1 MRIIVCHNYYQQPGG
16 EDQVFRDKVTLLES
30 HGHQV
35 ATFVIHN
42 DTIRGRS
49 KLKVACD
56 TLWNRR
62 AASELA
68 ALVRKE
74 EAEIVHFHNTFPLIS
89 PAAYHA
95 VREAGA
101 AVVQTL
107 HNFRLLCPGA
117 TFTRDGQVC
126 ERCLGKA
133 VPWPAVAHRCYRG
146 SRSGSAVVAAML
158 AAHRFFRTWDQAVD
172 RYIALTE
179 FARQTFLRG
188 GLPAEKVVVKG
199 NFVAPSP
206 TVGRGQGGYA
216 LFAGRLV
223 PEKGLHTL
231 LEAWKWLA
239 EAVPLKILGDGPL
252 AAHVQ
257 KSIEGNPA
265 MEWLGSRPHAE
276 VEDILGNAQMLILP
290 STWYEGF
297 PKILVEALAKGT
309 PVVASRLGAMAELID
324 DGRTGLLFEPGNA
337 EDLAAKVQQLAGDP
351 CRRAAM
357 RQAARK
363 CFEDNHT
370 AEHNYRQLVAIY
382 RQALAPLRA
391 GACRPENLPMCHPSH
406 VSPFRTVRS
415 LRQLRV
421 DPMKERNKTIRW
433 PVKYDLFGVKVNA
446 TTYGE
451 AETLIFDAARQQMP
465 AVVSLHAVHAVVT
478 AAGDPALREK
488 VNGFQIVAP
497 DGQPVRWALNLLY
510 RTGLRDRV
518 YGPELTLRLC
528 RRAAEDGVPVYLYGS
543 TPETIEKLQ
552 ENLAAS
558 FPGLQIAGAEA
569 PPFRPLT
576 PEEDEAMVERINRSA
591 ARIVFIGLGCPKQDH
606 FAYDHRDRIEAVQV
620 CVGAAFDFHAGTKQM
635 APGWLQRHGLE
646 WLYRLGQEP
655 RRLWRRY
662 LVTNSLFAIKLLG
675 AFVRPRAQPEPHFP
689 DGG

>member
-1 MRIIVCHNYYQQPGG
+1 METSLRIAQPMRIIVCHNYYQQPGG
-16 EDQVFRDKVTLLES
+16 EDQVFRDEVTLLES

-42 DTIRGRS
+42 DTIRKRS
-49 KLKVACD
+49 KLKVACE
-56 TLWNRR
+56 TMWNRR
-62 AASELA
+62 VASELA

-117 TFTRDGQVC
+117 TFIRDGQVC

-146 SRSGSAVVAAML
+146 SLSGSTVVAVML
-158 AAHRFFRTWDQAVD
+158 AAHRLFRTWDQAVD

-206 TVGRGQGGYA
+206 PVGRGQGSYA

-223 PEKGLHTL
+223 PEKGLGTL
-231 LEAWKWLA
+231 LEAWKGLA
-239 EAVPLKILGDGPL
+239 EAGPLKILGDGPL

-257 KSIEGNPA
+257 KAIQGNSA
-265 MEWLGSRPHAE
+265 VEWLGSRPHAE
-276 VEDILGNAQMLILP
+276 VQDLLGEAQMLILP

-337 EDLAAKVQQLAGDP
+337 EDLAAKVRQFAGDP

-370 AEHNYRQLVAIY
+370 AERNYRQLVAIY
-382 RQALAPLRA
+382 HQALAPIQA
-391 GACRPENLPMCHPSH
+391 GACRPENLPMCLHSKPS
-406 VSPFRTVRS
+406 
-415 LRQLRV
+415 
-421 DPMKERNKTIRW
+421 DPCGGYE
-433 PVKYDLFGVKVNA
+433 
-446 TTYGE
+446 
-451 AETLIFDAARQQMP
+451 
-465 AVVSLHAVHAVVT
+465 
-478 AAGDPALREK
+478 
-488 VNGFQIVAP
+488 
-497 DGQPVRWALNLLY
+497 
-510 RTGLRDRV
+510 
-518 YGPELTLRLC
+518 
-528 RRAAEDGVPVYLYGS
+528 S
-543 TPETIEKLQ
+543 T
-552 ENLAAS
+552 
-558 FPGLQIAGAEA
+558 
-569 PPFRPLT
+569 R
-576 PEEDEAMVERINRSA
+576 
-591 ARIVFIGLGCPKQDH
+591 
-606 FAYDHRDRIEAVQV
+606 
-620 CVGAAFDFHAGTKQM
+620 
-635 APGWLQRHGLE
+635 
-646 WLYRLGQEP
+646 
-655 RRLWRRY
+655 
-662 LVTNSLFAIKLLG
+662 
-675 AFVRPRAQPEPHFP
+675 
-689 DGG
+689 